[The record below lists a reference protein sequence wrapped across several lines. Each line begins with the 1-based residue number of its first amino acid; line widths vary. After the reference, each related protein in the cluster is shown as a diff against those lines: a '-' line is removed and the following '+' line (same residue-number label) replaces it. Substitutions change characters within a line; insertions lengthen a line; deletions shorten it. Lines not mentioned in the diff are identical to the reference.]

1 VYRTVPYCL
10 PGPSAVE
17 AAVVEGESPVGRV
30 LAVSRER
37 LRRVGLFGN
46 AALSWW

>member
-1 VYRTVPYCL
+1 MYRAGPYCH

-17 AAVVEGESPVGRV
+17 AAVVEGENPVGRV
-30 LAVSRER
+30 LVVPRER
-37 LRRVGLFGN
+37 TRRVGLFGN